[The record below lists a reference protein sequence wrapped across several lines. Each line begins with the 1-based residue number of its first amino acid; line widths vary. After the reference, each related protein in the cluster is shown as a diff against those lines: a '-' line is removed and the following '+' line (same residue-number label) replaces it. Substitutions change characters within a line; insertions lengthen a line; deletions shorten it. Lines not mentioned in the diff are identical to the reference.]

1 MGERDGLGFSTEDWT
16 RKLRDQARDSRAYRR
31 KLYDR
36 VGLGDCQRVLDVG
49 CGTGAITVELAELA
63 AGRVVGVDIDDSKLE
78 RAREAF
84 GHVGN
89 LEFRHGDAQDLPF
102 PDGTFDLVTFTIVLV
117 YVPDQERALREMARV
132 TRPGGHVLATL
143 EPDYASWIEYP
154 PGEVVGR
161 FLDQMRAM
169 GGDLETGRK
178 LKWLFSRA
186 GLVTEV
192 GMDTQDDYVY
202 QARDAR
208 RLERFDQ
215 DRWVFKRLLTGAGRS
230 EEEADRSIDE
240 ERARIEAGLSFNF
253 MPAFFAIGRKP

>member
-1 MGERDGLGFSTEDWT
+1 MRDRDRLGFSTEDWVK
-16 RKLRDQARDSRAYRR
+16 KLRDQARDSRNYRR

-36 VGLGDCQRVLDVG
+36 VGLRDCQRVLDVG
-49 CGTGAITVELAELA
+49 CGTGAITGELAELA
-63 AGRVVGVDIDDSKLE
+63 AGKVIGVDIDDSKLE

-84 GHVGN
+84 GHVGG

-102 PDGTFDLVTFTIVLV
+102 PDDTFDLVTFTIVLV
-117 YVPDQERALREMARV
+117 YVPDKERALREMARV

-143 EPDYASWIEYP
+143 EPDYASWVEYP
-154 PGEVVGR
+154 PGQLIES
-161 FLDQMRAM
+161 FLDQMREM

-192 GMDTQDDYVY
+192 GMDTEDDYVY
-202 QARDAR
+202 QVSDAR

-215 DRWVFKRLLTGAGRS
+215 DRWVFKRLLTDAGRS
-230 EEEADRSIDE
+230 EGEADRHIDE

-253 MPAFFAIGRKP
+253 MPAFYAIGRKP